1 MCFVILA
8 LVILSLIMITIFVK
22 SIFAGAMM
30 RICRSIGNL
39 LRDFTNSI
47 AKFVL
52 GGYLDEDNRFQD
64 YDFMHYEEPYE
75 IDEFQRQ

>member
-8 LVILSLIMITIFVK
+8 LLILSLIMITIFVK

-39 LRDFTNSI
+39 LKDFTNVV
-47 AKFVL
+47 AKFIL
-52 GGYLDEDNRFQD
+52 GGFLDEDNRFQD
-64 YDFMHYEEPYE
+64 
-75 IDEFQRQ
+75 